1 MSEHPAFAGGATRSA
16 GKGLGSVACLAFVA
30 ILAAT
35 FWAGAL
41 WIGEILIRLM
51 TAG

>member
-1 MSEHPAFAGGATRSA
+1 MTEHPAYAGGATRST
-16 GKGLGSVACLAFVA
+16 GKGLGSIACLAFVA
-30 ILAAT
+30 ILAAA

-41 WIGEILIRLM
+41 WIGEILIRIV